1 MRVGIL
7 TGGGD
12 CSGLNAAVRGV
23 AKSLM
28 HQYGAEVIGIEE
40 GFLGMIEKRTRTLS
54 LEEVD
59 GILDQ
64 GGTILGTSNRASPL
78 DFKGKDVTQDVADY
92 YEELGLDC
100 IVSMGGD
107 GSMTICYEMSK
118 KGLNFVGVPKTI
130 DNDLTGTDRTFGFDT
145 AVNIAAESLD
155 RLRTTGKSHKR
166 VMILETMG
174 RYAGWIALHAGVA
187 GAADVILIPEFP
199 YHIDEVINTIEKR
212 AQKEEYTVIVIA
224 EGSKPFGGDLVVDK
238 AGVNAPDPIRLG
250 GVGRF
255 LQAQLEERIDA
266 EVRTTILGH
275 VQRGGTPSPY
285 DRIFATN
292 VGAYA
297 ASLVASKR
305 YGRMVTV
312 ADNRLSSVALEEV
325 AHNTR
330 MVPTDDMTLVGAVS
344 MGVSFGD
351 PDLQV
356 SLIDLKDGD
365 IKMS

>member
-40 GFLGMIEKRTRTLS
+40 GFLGMIEKRTRPLS
-54 LEEVD
+54 LEDID
-59 GILDQ
+59 GILDK
-64 GGTILGTSNRASPL
+64 GGTLLGTSNRANPF
-78 DFKGKDVTQDVADY
+78 DFGGKDVSDQVAEY
-92 YEELGLDC
+92 YNELGLDC

-107 GSMTICYEMSK
+107 GSMTLCYEMSK
-118 KGLNFVGVPKTI
+118 KGMNFVGVPKTI

-145 AVNIAAESLD
+145 AVNIAAESID
-155 RLRTTGKSHKR
+155 RLQTTGKSHKR

-187 GAADVILIPEFP
+187 GAADMILIPEFP
-199 YHIDEVINTIEKR
+199 YDLDEVVRVIEENEK
-212 AQKEEYTVIVIA
+212 KKSYTVIVIA
-224 EGSKPFGGDLVVDK
+224 EGATQKGGNMVTDKVGVD
-238 AGVNAPDPIRLG
+238 APDPIRLG

-255 LQAQLEERIDA
+255 LQTQLEERIDQ

-275 VQRGGTPSPY
+275 IQRGGTPSPF

-312 ADNRLSSVALEEV
+312 SDNHLSSVLLEEV

-330 MVPTDDMTLVGAVS
+330 TVPKDDMSLVGAVS

-351 PDLQV
+351 PNLKV
-356 SLIDLKDGD
+356 SLSDLKDGD
-365 IKMS
+365 VKMS